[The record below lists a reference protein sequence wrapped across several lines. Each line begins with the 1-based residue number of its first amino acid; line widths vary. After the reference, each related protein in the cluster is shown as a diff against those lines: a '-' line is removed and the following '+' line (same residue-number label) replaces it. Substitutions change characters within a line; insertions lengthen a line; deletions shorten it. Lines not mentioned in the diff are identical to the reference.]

1 MIYGKVVFVFFSI
14 DYVLMKI
21 FLILVY
27 FFVVSYKFCV
37 RFCVRFVCG
46 NRMDL
51 KFLVFND
58 EMSVFILSI
67 KRVVNRYMN
76 CLIYVS
82 IY

>member
-1 MIYGKVVFVFFSI
+1 MLYGKVVFVFFNI

-27 FFVVSYKFCV
+27 FIVVSY
-37 RFCVRFVCG
+37 RFCVYFVCG
-46 NRMDL
+46 NRIKL
-51 KFLVFND
+51 KFLVCNN

-67 KRVVNRYMN
+67 KCVVNRYMN
-76 CLIYVS
+76 CLIYVR